1 MTELVNREQSSVTV
15 SAGSSRLGRPASV
28 FGVLFLLLPLF
39 IVFAPK
45 GLVVWIGLTILAL
58 PRMETWPSLATW
70 RFSPIAGVVLLLFL
84 WALITLYWSPVPGV
98 EKLLWLAVVCFVGGL
113 SLISL
118 GALDWPARDHVRTR
132 LIICLVVITVLLTF
146 ETLTGLRFGM
156 WLLGDFDFNA
166 RLSHIGRSGAAVAVM
181 AWVPLVLIARRK
193 TWTAGLRG
201 PIIASVVL
209 LFLLV
214 DVVILQAF
222 ASALALTLAPLAF
235 LLVYWRRRV
244 GLSILGALII
254 GYLFLAPT
262 IHIWPLE
269 QQEEGVRTSLPFSW
283 QYRIETWRSTAE
295 KIFENPIFG
304 HGFDSVREL
313 GQANVTMAGVVAQEI
328 PLHPHNAFLQVWFEL
343 GLIGVL
349 LLAALICLILI
360 GIGSARASPAR
371 SGVYAAVLA
380 SYLVI
385 ALISFSAWQ
394 TWWIACAW
402 LAAGILSLLGGRP
415 RVTSSAPAYS

>member
-1 MTELVNREQSSVTV
+1 MTELVNREQSSGTV
-15 SAGSSRLGRPASV
+15 PASGSRLGRSASV

-39 IVFAPK
+39 IAFAPK
-45 GLVVWIGLTILAL
+45 GLEVWVGLTILAL

-70 RFSPIAGVVLLLFL
+70 RFGLIARVLLLLFL

-98 EKLLWLAVVCFVGGL
+98 EKLFRLAAVCFVGGL
-113 SLISL
+113 SLMSL
-118 GALDWPARDHVRTR
+118 AALDWPARDHVRTR
-132 LIICLVVITVLLTF
+132 LIICLVVVAVLLTF

-156 WLLGDFDFNA
+156 WLSGDFDFDA
-166 RLSHIGRSGAAVAVM
+166 RLLHIGRSSAAVTVM
-181 AWVPLVLIARRK
+181 AWVPLVLIARQQ
-193 TWTAGLRG
+193 TGIAGLRG

-209 LFLLV
+209 LLLLV
-214 DVVILQAF
+214 NVFMLQAF
-222 ASALALTLAPLAF
+222 ASALALALAPLAF

-244 GLSILGALII
+244 GLTILGTVII

-262 IHIWPLE
+262 IHIWPSDS
-269 QQEEGVRTSLPFSW
+269 QEEGVSTFLPVSW
-283 QYRIETWRSTAE
+283 QDRSEIWRLTAE

-304 HGFDSVREL
+304 HGFDSAREL
-313 GQANVTMAGVVAQEI
+313 GQANVTMAGVGGQEI
-328 PLHPHNAFLQVWFEL
+328 PLQPHNAFLQVWLEL

-349 LLAALICLILI
+349 LLAALIGAILI
-360 GIGSARASPAR
+360 GIGMARASPAR
-371 SGVYAAVLA
+371 CGVYAAVLA

-394 TWWIACAW
+394 TWWMACAW

-415 RVTSSAPAYS
+415 RVTSSVAVYS